1 MKFMVSILLG
11 LNLLVQGT
19 VLPASSCFIPNVTIP
34 LSPAAQTDTAP
45 AADLNISAP
54 SAILMEASTGAVVYE
69 KNSHEARHPASV
81 TKIMTLL
88 LIFDALSSKQIS
100 LDDTVTVSEY
110 AASMGG
116 SQVFLEPGETQSVDT
131 MLKCISVASA
141 NDACVAMA
149 ELISGSEDAFV
160 QKMNE
165 TAASLGMT
173 HTNFVNCC
181 GLDADNHYS
190 CANDIALMSREL
202 TVNHPTIFDYTKIW
216 QEDIIHHTARGDS
229 AFTLSN
235 TNHLIKQ
242 YPYATGLKTGFTSK
256 AGFCLSA
263 TATKDSLSLIAVVMG
278 AASSKERI
286 ADVKSM
292 FDWGFANCRVY
303 TDENQDVLPDILVSR
318 GSQSQLSLQYESAFH
333 YLDTQNTSGELEK
346 KLELPDRVEAPIQ
359 KGDVIGKAVYTLN
372 SENVGSVNILAA
384 NSIPLLTLKD
394 AWVQIVSR
402 FFLNNSNHS
411 SNGEPSVAK
420 NYCSHQYF

>member
-1 MKFMVSILLG
+1 MKIRLKRHFSVFLALL
-11 LNLLVQGT
+11 LLLCT
-19 VLPASSCFIPNVTIP
+19 LPVTTYATEISAS
-34 LSPAAQTDTAP
+34 DTETAG
-45 AADLNISAP
+45 SAP
-54 SAILMEASTGAVVYE
+54 SVTAPCALLMDAATGTILYE
-69 KNSHEARHPASV
+69 KNSTEERPLASV

-88 LIFDALSSKQIS
+88 LIFQALEAGQIH
-100 LDDTVTVSEY
+100 LEDTVTISEH
-110 AASMGG
+110 AAGMGG
-116 SQVFLEPGETQSVDT
+116 SQVYLEPNETQTVET
-131 MLKCISVASA
+131 LIKCITVASA

-229 AFTLSN
+229 AFTLST

-359 KGDVIGKAVYTLN
+359 KGDMIGKAVYTLN

-384 NSIPLLTLKD
+384 DSIPLLTLKD

>member
-1 MKFMVSILLG
+1 
-11 LNLLVQGT
+11 
-19 VLPASSCFIPNVTIP
+19 
-34 LSPAAQTDTAP
+34 
-45 AADLNISAP
+45 
-54 SAILMEASTGAVVYE
+54 
-69 KNSHEARHPASV
+69 
-81 TKIMTLL
+81 MTLL
-88 LIFDALSSKQIS
+88 LIFQALEAGQIH
-100 LDDTVTVSEY
+100 LEDTVTISEH
-110 AASMGG
+110 AAGMGG
-116 SQVFLEPGETQSVDT
+116 SQVYLEPNETQTVET
-131 MLKCISVASA
+131 LIKCITVASA

-202 TVNHPTIFDYTKIW
+202 TVNHPAIFDYTKIW

-292 FDWGFANCRVY
+292 FDWGFVNCRVY

-384 NSIPLLTLKD
+384 DSIPLLTLKD

>member
-1 MKFMVSILLG
+1 MPQKSLHRIQ
-11 LNLLVQGT
+11 NLP
-19 VLPASSCFIPNVTIP
+19 VLPHP
-34 LSPAAQTDTAP
+34 SPR
-45 AADLNISAP
+45 P
-54 SAILMEASTGAVVYE
+54 SALLMDAATGTILYE
-69 KNSHEARHPASV
+69 KNSTEERPLASV

-88 LIFDALSSKQIS
+88 LIFQALEAGQIHFE
-100 LDDTVTVSEY
+100 DTVTISEH

-116 SQVFLEPGETQSVDT
+116 SQVYLEPNETQTVET
-131 MLKCISVASA
+131 LIKCITVASA

-149 ELISGSEDAFV
+149 ELISGSEDTFV

-202 TVNHPTIFDYTKIW
+202 TVNHPTVFDYTKIW
-216 QEDIIHHTARGDS
+216 QEGIIHHTARGDS

-235 TNHLIKQ
+235 TNHLLKQ

-263 TATKDSLSLIAVVMG
+263 TAAKDSLSLIAVVMG
-278 AASSKERI
+278 ATSSKERI

-292 FDWGFANCRVY
+292 FDWGFTNCRVY
-303 TDENQDVLPDILVSR
+303 TDENQDIIPDILVSR
-318 GSQSQLSLQYESAFH
+318 GRQSQLPLRYESAFH
-333 YLDTQNTSGELEK
+333 YLDIKNTGGELKK
-346 KLELPDRVEAPIQ
+346 KLELPDHVEAPIQ
-359 KGDVIGKAVYTLN
+359 KDDVIGKAVYILN
-372 SENVGSVNILAA
+372 GENVGSVNILAVD
-384 NSIPLLTLKD
+384 SIPLLTLKN

-402 FFLNNSNHS
+402 FFI
-411 SNGEPSVAK
+411 
-420 NYCSHQYF
+420 

>member
-1 MKFMVSILLG
+1 
-11 LNLLVQGT
+11 
-19 VLPASSCFIPNVTIP
+19 
-34 LSPAAQTDTAP
+34 
-45 AADLNISAP
+45 
-54 SAILMEASTGAVVYE
+54 
-69 KNSHEARHPASV
+69 
-81 TKIMTLL
+81 MTLL
-88 LIFDALSSKQIS
+88 LIFQALEAGQIH
-100 LDDTVTVSEY
+100 LEDTVTISEH
-110 AASMGG
+110 AAGMGG
-116 SQVFLEPGETQSVDT
+116 SQVYLEPNETQTVET
-131 MLKCISVASA
+131 LIKCITVASA

-278 AASSKERI
+278 ATSSKERI

-346 KLELPDRVEAPIQ
+346 KFRAP
-359 KGDVIGKAVYTLN
+359 
-372 SENVGSVNILAA
+372 GSCG
-384 NSIPLLTLKD
+384 
-394 AWVQIVSR
+394 
-402 FFLNNSNHS
+402 S
-411 SNGEPSVAK
+411 SNSKG
-420 NYCSHQYF
+420 

>member
-1 MKFMVSILLG
+1 MKVGLKRHFSVFLALL
-11 LNLLVQGT
+11 LLLCA
-19 VLPASSCFIPNVTIP
+19 LPLTTYATEISAS
-34 LSPAAQTDTAP
+34 DTESAG
-45 AADLNISAP
+45 SAP
-54 SAILMEASTGAVVYE
+54 SVTSPSALLMDAATGTILYE
-69 KNSHEARHPASV
+69 KNSTEERPLASV

-88 LIFDALSSKQIS
+88 LIFQALEAGQIHFE
-100 LDDTVTVSEY
+100 DTVTISEH

-116 SQVFLEPGETQSVDT
+116 SQVYLEPNETQTVET
-131 MLKCISVASA
+131 LIKCITVASA

-149 ELISGSEDAFV
+149 ELISGSEDTFV

-202 TVNHPTIFDYTKIW
+202 AVNHPTVFDYTKIW

-235 TNHLIKQ
+235 TNHLLKQ

-263 TATKDSLSLIAVVMG
+263 TAAKDSLSLIAVVMG
-278 AASSKERI
+278 ATSSKERI

-303 TDENQDVLPDILVSR
+303 TDENQDIIPDILVSR
-318 GSQSQLSLQYESAFH
+318 GRQSQLPLRYESAFH
-333 YLDTQNTSGELEK
+333 YLDIKNTGGELKK
-346 KLELPDRVEAPIQ
+346 KLELPDHVEAPIQ
-359 KGDVIGKAVYTLN
+359 KDDVIGKAVYKLN
-372 SENVGSVNILAA
+372 GENVGSVNILAVD
-384 NSIPLLTLKD
+384 SIPLLTLKN

-402 FFLNNSNHS
+402 FFI
-411 SNGEPSVAK
+411 
-420 NYCSHQYF
+420 

>member
-1 MKFMVSILLG
+1 MKVRLKRHFSVFLALL
-11 LNLLVQGT
+11 LLLCA
-19 VLPASSCFIPNVTIP
+19 LPLTTYATEISAS
-34 LSPAAQTDTAP
+34 DTESAG
-45 AADLNISAP
+45 SAP
-54 SAILMEASTGAVVYE
+54 SVTSPSALLMDAATGTILYE
-69 KNSHEARHPASV
+69 KNSTEERPLASV

-88 LIFDALSSKQIS
+88 LIFQALEAGQIHFE
-100 LDDTVTVSEY
+100 DTVTISEH

-116 SQVFLEPGETQSVDT
+116 SQVYLEPNETQTVET
-131 MLKCISVASA
+131 LIKCITVASA

-149 ELISGSEDAFV
+149 ELISGSEDTFV

-202 TVNHPTIFDYTKIW
+202 TVNHPAIFDYTKIW

-263 TATKDSLSLIAVVMG
+263 TAAKDSLSLIAVVMG
-278 AASSKERI
+278 ASSSKERI

-303 TDENQDVLPDILVSR
+303 TDENQDIIPDILVSR
-318 GSQSQLSLQYESAFH
+318 GRQSQLPLRYESVFH
-333 YLDTQNTSGELEK
+333 YLDTKNTGGELEK
-346 KLELPDRVEAPIQ
+346 KLELPDCVEAPIQ
-359 KGDVIGKAVYTLN
+359 KNDVIGKAVYTLN
-372 SENVGSVNILAA
+372 GENVGSVNILAVD
-384 NSIPLLTLKD
+384 SIPLLTLKN
-394 AWVQIVSR
+394 AWVQIISR
-402 FFLNNSNHS
+402 FFI
-411 SNGEPSVAK
+411 
-420 NYCSHQYF
+420 

>member
-1 MKFMVSILLG
+1 MKVGLKRHFSVFLALL
-11 LNLLVQGT
+11 LLLCA
-19 VLPASSCFIPNVTIP
+19 LPLTTYATEISAS
-34 LSPAAQTDTAP
+34 DTESAG
-45 AADLNISAP
+45 SAP
-54 SAILMEASTGAVVYE
+54 SVTSPSALLMDAATGTILYE
-69 KNSHEARHPASV
+69 KNSTEERPLASV

-88 LIFDALSSKQIS
+88 LIFQALEAGQIHFE
-100 LDDTVTVSEY
+100 DTVTISEH

-116 SQVFLEPGETQSVDT
+116 SQVYLEPNETQTVET
-131 MLKCISVASA
+131 LIKCITVASA

-149 ELISGSEDAFV
+149 ELISGSEDTFV

-202 TVNHPTIFDYTKIW
+202 TVNHPIVFDYTKIW

-235 TNHLIKQ
+235 TNHLLKQ

-263 TATKDSLSLIAVVMG
+263 TAAKDSLSLIAVVMG
-278 AASSKERI
+278 ATSSKERI

-292 FDWGFANCRVY
+292 FDWGFTNCRVY
-303 TDENQDVLPDILVSR
+303 TDENQDIIPDILVSR
-318 GSQSQLSLQYESAFH
+318 GRQSQLPLRYESAFH
-333 YLDTQNTSGELEK
+333 YLDIKNTGGELKK
-346 KLELPDRVEAPIQ
+346 KLELPDHVEAPIQ
-359 KGDVIGKAVYTLN
+359 KDDVIGKAVYILN
-372 SENVGSVNILAA
+372 GENVGSVNILAVD
-384 NSIPLLTLKD
+384 SIPLLTLKN

-402 FFLNNSNHS
+402 FFI
-411 SNGEPSVAK
+411 
-420 NYCSHQYF
+420 

>member
-1 MKFMVSILLG
+1 MKLKLKRHFSVFLAFLL
-11 LNLLVQGT
+11 LLCSCPIT
-19 VLPASSCFIPNVTIP
+19 IYATESSTP
-34 LSPAAQTDTAP
+34 DTESVG
-45 AADLNISAP
+45 SAP
-54 SAILMEASTGAVVYE
+54 SVTAPSALLMDAATGTILYE
-69 KNSHEARHPASV
+69 KNSTEERPLASV

-88 LIFDALSSKQIS
+88 LIFQALEAGQIH
-100 LDDTVTVSEY
+100 LEDTVTISEH
-110 AASMGG
+110 AAGMGG
-116 SQVFLEPGETQSVDT
+116 SQVYLEPNETQTVET
-131 MLKCISVASA
+131 LIKCITVASA

-202 TVNHPTIFDYTKIW
+202 TVNHPAIFDYTKIW

-278 AASSKERI
+278 ASSSKERI

-292 FDWGFANCRVY
+292 CDWGFANCRVY
-303 TDENQDVLPDILVSR
+303 TDENQDVLPELLVSSGR
-318 GSQSQLSLQYESAFH
+318 QSQLSLQYESAFH
-333 YLDTQNTSGELEK
+333 YLDTKNTGGELGK
-346 KLELPDRVEAPIQ
+346 KLELPDLVEAPIQ
-359 KGDVIGKAVYTLN
+359 KDDVIGKAVYTLN
-372 SENVGSVNILAA
+372 DETVGSVNILAA
-384 NSIPLLTLKD
+384 ESIPLLTLKD
-394 AWVQIVSR
+394 AWGQIFSR
-402 FFLNNSNHS
+402 FLI
-411 SNGEPSVAK
+411 
-420 NYCSHQYF
+420 